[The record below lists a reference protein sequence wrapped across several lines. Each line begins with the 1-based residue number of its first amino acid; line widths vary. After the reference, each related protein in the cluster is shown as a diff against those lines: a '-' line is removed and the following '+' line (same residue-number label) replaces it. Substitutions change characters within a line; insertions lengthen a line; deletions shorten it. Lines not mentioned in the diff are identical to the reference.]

1 MTAATLFAL
10 LKGCYHEIIIH
21 DKSNVSYTSF
31 ISFQCKCLLFHMI
44 ILNNFTRLIL
54 QKQTICKAL
63 S

>member
-1 MTAATLFAL
+1 MTEATHVAL

-21 DKSNVSYTSF
+21 EKSNVSDNSF
-31 ISFQCKCLLFHMI
+31 ISFQCKCLPFHMI

-63 S
+63 N